1 MGLVKR
7 HKVTNTLYTPYP
19 FWFQSHVGRKWV
31 IAERCKVVNSET
43 GSTDGL
49 LDIVLHSD
57 IIQAE
62 TDMDSLVFFTNETR
76 EKYKKYEQLAQ
87 QQGFN
92 CWFTDAMGV
101 ALPTVKDA
109 WGKPTSLDGYTF
121 IFEYMLI
128 TEERE

>member
-1 MGLVKR
+1 M
-7 HKVTNTLYTPYP
+7 NTLYTEYP

-31 IAERCKVVNSET
+31 IAERYKVVNSET

-57 IIQAE
+57 IIQTE

-76 EKYKKYEQLAQ
+76 EKYKKYEQFTPK
-87 QQGFN
+87 QGFK

-101 ALPTVKDA
+101 ALPTVNDA
-109 WGKPTSLDGYTF
+109 WGQPTSLDGYTF

-128 TEERE
+128 TEN